1 MDDGLQ
7 GVLVR
12 PEDPAALAA
21 ALTSLLRDPARRGTM
36 AARGREK
43 VQRYSWRV
51 VAARVLE
58 YYAAVRQRVF
68 IRQPERAARPS
79 VRPLERTP

>member
-1 MDDGLQ
+1 MENGLQ

-21 ALTSLLRDPARRGTM
+21 ALVSLLRDPARRGAM
-36 AARGREK
+36 GARGREK

-68 IRQPERAARPS
+68 TRYPERATRAS
-79 VRPLERTP
+79 VRPLEKTP